1 MVVEEEIR
9 LNLLVADLLSIVL
22 NVSSDDL
29 LKKGDIEQQY
39 ISPSYLH
46 TCIPPT
52 CPWNLTEAQKT
63 HSMVDSCPIQP
74 GGVGTLSPGTHQTP
88 YRYNDKSSGGLDI
101 AAVWQ

>member
-1 MVVEEEIR
+1 M
-9 LNLLVADLLSIVL
+9 
-22 NVSSDDL
+22 SSDDFTDGERETLSSNIYPL
-29 LKKGDIEQQY
+29 L
-39 ISPSYLH
+39 PAYLH

-52 CPWNLTEAQKT
+52 CLWNLTEAQKT